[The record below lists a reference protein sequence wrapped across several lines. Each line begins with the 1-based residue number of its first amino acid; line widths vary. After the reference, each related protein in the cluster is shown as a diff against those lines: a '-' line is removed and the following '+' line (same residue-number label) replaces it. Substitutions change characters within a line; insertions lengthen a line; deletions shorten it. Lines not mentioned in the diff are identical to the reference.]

1 MERVKIEIDLH
12 RARIWQLEAY
22 SSLPAAVLNAPAT
35 IDEYDP
41 STWWTP
47 KDHRAHSLHIARVVG
62 MIIRHFVFGDVDV
75 ASLSV
80 PDRIAVG
87 DVDTLAALKNMEDLL
102 PVVHGRTHQMWA
114 EHHEKSFDEIV
125 AMGEESYAQ
134 MFSLLASINEDQLA
148 NTVITRGPTVRQS
161 VGEQLA
167 TLAGHDRQHWGWAIQ
182 GLADRAAAV
191 SQG

>member
-22 SSLPAAVLNAPAT
+22 SSLPAAVLSAPVT
-35 IDEYDP
+35 IDE
-41 STWWTP
+41 
-47 KDHRAHSLHIARVVG
+47 
-62 MIIRHFVFGDVDV
+62 
-75 ASLSV
+75 
-80 PDRIAVG
+80 
-87 DVDTLAALKNMEDLL
+87 
-102 PVVHGRTHQMWA
+102 
-114 EHHEKSFDEIV
+114 V

-182 GLADRAAAV
+182 GLADRA
-191 SQG
+191 SRG